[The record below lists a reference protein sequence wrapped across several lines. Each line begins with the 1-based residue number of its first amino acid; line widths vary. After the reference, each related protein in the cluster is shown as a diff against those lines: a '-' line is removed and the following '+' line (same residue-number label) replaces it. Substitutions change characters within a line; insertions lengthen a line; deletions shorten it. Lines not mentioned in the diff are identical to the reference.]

1 MEDKSSIDRITE
13 ALSLLKSD
21 LMEMRSQD
29 VKLMRQLISINTTI
43 GRITNKG
50 PRVAGAVA
58 RSASFGSMKR
68 PTLDRIQGKKTTD
81 IVCNLKNPLV
91 RHRSAPLV
99 VELRR
104 SEAFDHSFDE
114 SEEELAGSPFESESD
129 LESLGG
135 STSSLSPETPRKC
148 PLSYMRPLPEEE
160 DVDEKKYYGILMK
173 NIKLWKYSQE
183 SVSSSCGSD
192 SS

>member
-1 MEDKSSIDRITE
+1 MFAKTE
-13 ALSLLKSD
+13 LVFTFVVVLQ
-21 LMEMRSQD
+21 MEMRSQD

-50 PRVAGAVA
+50 PRGAVT

-68 PTLDRIQGKKTTD
+68 PSLDRIQGKKTTD

-104 SEAFDHSFDE
+104 SEAFDHSFD
-114 SEEELAGSPFESESD
+114 G
-129 LESLGG
+129 
-135 STSSLSPETPRKC
+135 K
-148 PLSYMRPLPEEE
+148 
-160 DVDEKKYYGILMK
+160 
-173 NIKLWKYSQE
+173 
-183 SVSSSCGSD
+183 
-192 SS
+192 

>member
-50 PRVAGAVA
+50 PRVAGAVT

-68 PTLDRIQGKKTTD
+68 PSLDRIQGKKTTD

-104 SEAFDHSFDE
+104 SEAFDISFDE

-129 LESLGG
+129 LESLVNFLTVPGNPQKVPPILHEAPPRGG
-135 STSSLSPETPRKC
+135 GRG
-148 PLSYMRPLPEEE
+148 REEVLR
-160 DVDEKKYYGILMK
+160 DSDE
-173 NIKLWKYSQE
+173 E
-183 SVSSSCGSD
+183 H
-192 SS
+192 